1 MFYPVFNLAHTCQN
15 IQYVEFGQYTEEEVE
30 EEEEEEEEEEGN
42 SRSVSCA
49 LN

>member
-15 IQYVEFGQYTEEEVE
+15 IQYVEFGQYTEEE
-30 EEEEEEEEEEGN
+30 EEEEEEEGN